1 MRIYARSVHGWK
13 LRSTWGY
20 LIAAD
25 SLVFIPIYAASSARK
40 LHGRPNVVRYTSHLA
55 RNESPCHLLLV
66 FHCTYVAIF
75 CRFRVITIYWSK
87 IFFSPFYAH
96 QFSLKSSQGGPPWDL
111 RYLMTVGLKNRPR
124 ATRVKN
130 CVIVRHVGLIIIIG
144 LIIFTTEGI
153 TNIITRGQ
161 SNLTKS
167 ASRGANSPVSY
178 YYVPLNSWGRVSY

>member
-1 MRIYARSVHGWK
+1 MSFAISLPLY
-13 LRSTWGY
+13 LCGY
-20 LIAAD
+20 LLSFPSYNDLLIENLFFAV
-25 SLVFIPIYAASSARK
+25 LRTPVQYK
-40 LHGRPNVVRYTSHLA
+40 VLA
-55 RNESPCHLLLV
+55 RGS
-66 FHCTYVAIF
+66 
-75 CRFRVITIYWSK
+75 
-87 IFFSPFYAH
+87 
-96 QFSLKSSQGGPPWDL
+96 PWDL

-167 ASRGANSPVSY
+167 ASRGANSPVRGHPRVSKV
-178 YYVPLNSWGRVSY
+178 VPFNSWGRVSY